1 MVELNTGEIVERIRT
16 LFAQGKQF
24 VFWYDANAD
33 FADNIGEITA
43 QLTQTTIEMLP
54 GEQFKTKLEVLG
66 LEKNGE
72 AALIYSPAKKPGL
85 SQNLMA
91 DVERYSVEF
100 TADATVMLREE
111 LGLEEKHQQF
121 VVDNMKFFGNKERIN
136 KFKALTKERKI
147 NNPVIVILAVLAK
160 ANGISSLDILKS
172 VIQTDLEDNQALNE
186 FKKFNVYDH
195 FWQGMSSQFGY
206 FTSEPKLKELLSGML
221 VITAFDQMELDLP
234 SQVNVYQ
241 SFAKTNVIAAVSQL
255 MNMANFTS
263 RMKQIADE
271 VWQFINGES
280 VFKNVEMN
288 DLIKSDIF
296 RNFDLKIM
304 DWAATGLVN
313 SELQPNGV
321 DLRFLT
327 HERQDTMYANEYES
341 AYKMIRKAVPVLAG
355 KAFGDYENVEKFAE
369 AYVDTKSGLAN
380 IDTSYRKFVD
390 YRWTLDSE
398 LFDSFD
404 TLAQRVEQSYLNGF
418 LNPMIKRWSDVY
430 DIKSIESQKLQRNFY
445 RNKVAS
451 SKNPVVVI
459 VSDALRFEAG
469 QDLAKFI
476 NRENQLSAEVDYM
489 ITGVPSVTY
498 FGMPSLLPH
507 EELTYD
513 ASVPTVLVDGV
524 KATDLASREL
534 VLQKRNAKSMTIAAD
549 KVMSTKTEDLKSEF
563 VGKDVIY
570 VYHNGIDAISDN
582 AKTERKTFEA
592 TAQTVS
598 EIQSIIKRLRSA
610 NRTNFIV
617 TADHGFIYR
626 DSELDTTDKI
636 DLKPANFMKKAP
648 RYAVSKEKFEQTGV
662 DSVAISDVLDN
673 DQEEIVYYP
682 TSANVFMSQGAGKN
696 YVHGGVSPQEM
707 IVPVIAVHS
716 KRGADTSET
725 VEVQLS
731 PVPHRI
737 TSRTIIVSFNQLQ
750 PISSDVNGATFEAK
764 FVDQAGDVISSTEV
778 INAFSDDQNPSKRI
792 IKKRFVIADQVYDQT
807 QSYFLIVE
815 NVENKQE
822 IIREEFTMDL
832 AITGGFDF
840 DFS

>member
-1 MVELNTGEIVERIRT
+1 MVELNIGEIVERIRT

-54 GEQFKTKLEVLG
+54 GEQFKTKLKVLS

-72 AALIYSPAKKPGL
+72 AALIYSPAKKPDL

-111 LGLEEKHQQF
+111 LGLEEKYQQF

-136 KFKALTKERKI
+136 KFKVLANGRRI
-147 NNPVIVILAVLAK
+147 NNPIIVILAVLAK
-160 ANGISSLDILKS
+160 SNGISSLDILKS
-172 VIQTDLEDNQALNE
+172 VIQTDLEENQALNE
-186 FKKFNVYDH
+186 FKKFNVYDY
-195 FWQGMSSQFGY
+195 FWQGMSIQFGY
-206 FTSEPKLKELLSGML
+206 FSSEPKLKELLSGML

-241 SFAKTNVIAAVSQL
+241 TFAKANVIAAVSQL

-288 DLIKSDIF
+288 DLIKSDVF

-304 DWAATGLVN
+304 DWLATSLVN

-321 DLRFLT
+321 DLRSLT
-327 HERQDTMYANEYES
+327 HARQDTMYGNEYET
-341 AYKMIRKAVPVLAG
+341 AYKMIRKAIPVLAG
-355 KAFGDYENVEKFAE
+355 KAFHKYENVERFAE
-369 AYVDTKSGLAN
+369 AYVDTKNGLAN

-498 FGMPSLLPH
+498 FGMPSLLPYD
-507 EELTYD
+507 ELTYD

-636 DLKPANFMKKAP
+636 DLKPADFMKKAP
-648 RYAVSKEKFEQTGV
+648 RYAISKEKFEQTGV
-662 DSVAISDVLDN
+662 DSVVISDVLDN
-673 DQEEIVYYP
+673 DQEEMVYYP
-682 TSANVFMSQGAGKN
+682 TSANIFMSQGAGKN

-764 FVDQAGDVISSTEV
+764 FVDQTGDVISSTEV

-792 IKKRFVIADQVYDQT
+792 IKKRFVIEDQVYDQT
-807 QSYFLIVE
+807 QNYYLIVE